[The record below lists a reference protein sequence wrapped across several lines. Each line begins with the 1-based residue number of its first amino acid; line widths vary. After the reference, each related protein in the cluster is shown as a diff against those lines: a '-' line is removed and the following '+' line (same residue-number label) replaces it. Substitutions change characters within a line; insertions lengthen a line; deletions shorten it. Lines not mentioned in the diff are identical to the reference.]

1 MPIRVLSAN
10 LIDQI
15 AAGEVIERPASVVK
29 ELVENAFDA
38 GAARIDIDIERA
50 GLGLIRVRD
59 DGCGIEAD
67 ELPLAVLRHATSKIA
82 TLDDL
87 TGIASL
93 GFRGEALPSIGSV
106 ARLRVVSRRR
116 EREQGHELSVQG
128 GELSVVKPAAHP
140 VGTSVEVRDLF
151 YNVPARRKFVRTE
164 ATEFGHILRQVER
177 LALSMPAVGFHLRHN
192 ERELLDLPAAADRA
206 ALERRIDRILGADF
220 RPRALWLANGS
231 GPIGLSGWLG
241 LPTAARSQADLQFWF
256 VNARAVRDRVLASAV
271 RIGYRDVL
279 YHGRHPSYLL
289 YLTIDPREVDVNA
302 HPSKLEL
309 RFRDSRAVH
318 DAVFR
323 QTERALAATKP
334 APQAAGATWLVGSD
348 SIAGTG
354 AAEGALP
361 VGARADTGAA
371 AGAGVQYSVAL
382 PMSPWGQSRAQ
393 PSGEAR
399 LRIGLAELQAPSV
412 DAAGSLSGSP
422 STPLP
427 DHPLGIAIAQLHGLY
442 ILAQDREG
450 LIVVDAHAAHERVLY
465 EQLKREYQAAAPAAQ
480 RLLEPLR
487 VHAAEHEID
496 ALLAEAAEL
505 TRLGFE
511 VERYAPE
518 GLAVRQVPVLLGQI
532 DVACLLGELAR
543 ELTGEAGAHQLD
555 GAAHRVLGTIA
566 CRAAIRGQRV
576 LSAAQMDA
584 LLRQM
589 EQTERASQCNHGRP
603 TWMRLTLREI
613 DQLFLRGR

>member
-38 GAARIDIDIERA
+38 GARRIDIDIERA

-59 DGCGIEAD
+59 DGCGIESD

-106 ARLRVVSRRR
+106 ARLRLVSRRQADA
-116 EREQGHELSVQG
+116 QGYELTVEG
-128 GELSVVKPAAHP
+128 GERSALKPAAHP
-140 VGTSVEVRDLF
+140 VGTTVEVRDLF
-151 YNVPARRKFVRTE
+151 YNVPARRKFVRSE
-164 ATEFGHILRQVER
+164 PTEFGHILRQIER
-177 LALSMPAVGFHLRHN
+177 LALSAPAVGFHLRHN
-192 ERELLDLPAAADRA
+192 GRELLDLPAAADHG
-206 ALERRIDRILGADF
+206 ALERRLDRILGAEF
-220 RPRALWLANGS
+220 RSRALPLEAQG

-241 LPTAARSQADLQFWF
+241 LPTAARAQADQQFWF
-256 VNARAVRDRVLASAV
+256 VNARAVRDRVLANAV
-271 RIGYRDVL
+271 RLGYRDVL

-289 YLTIDPREVDVNA
+289 YLTLDPREVDVNA

-323 QTERALAATKP
+323 RVERALAATKP
-334 APQAAGATWLVGSD
+334 APNSDAIAPLAGAVP
-348 SIAGTG
+348 AVP
-354 AAEGALP
+354 AAP
-361 VGARADTGAA
+361 AA
-371 AGAGVQYSVAL
+371 ADGVSPGANPGAGIDAGGAQYSVAL
-382 PMSPWGQSRAQ
+382 TLPPWSSPQRLSGPTLRA
-393 PSGEAR
+393 
-399 LRIGLAELQAPSV
+399 GLTALQGLST
-412 DAAGSLSGSP
+412 DAAGQAAAAAQEQ
-422 STPLP
+422 
-427 DHPLGIAIAQLHGLY
+427 PLGIALAQLHGLY
-442 ILAQDREG
+442 ILAQNREG

-465 EQLKREYQAAAPAAQ
+465 EQLKREYDAAAPAAQ
-480 RLLEPLR
+480 LLLEPLR
-487 VHAAEHEID
+487 VHVAEHEID
-496 ALLAEAAEL
+496 ALLAQQAEL

-511 VERYAPE
+511 LERYAPE
-518 GLAVRQVPVLLGQI
+518 AVAVRRVPVLLAQL
-532 DVACLLGELAR
+532 DLTALLTELAG
-543 ELTGEAGAHQLD
+543 ELTGEAGSHHLD
-555 GAAHRVLGTIA
+555 GAAHRMLGSIA
-566 CRAAIRGQRV
+566 CRAAIRGQRA

-589 EQTERASQCNHGRP
+589 EHTDRASQCNHGRP
-603 TWMRLTLREI
+603 TWLRLTLREI